1 MSGEGASSDSQS
13 PDDVHAGFPST
24 NPLTDVSGSVSD
36 APPTGEVDNP
46 VDPTASDEIPVD
58 GLSVDEAEGTGDP
71 VLDLMA
77 VLEAERDGYLSDLQR
92 VTAEFANYR
101 KQADRRITEV
111 GGRARGDL
119 AEKLLVVFDACD
131 LALEH
136 GADDVAPIRASL
148 VQALEPVGLEVLDPV
163 DEPFDPNRH
172 DAVLHEPAADGD
184 DAGQVVVEVLRRGYA
199 WEGRVLRPAMVR
211 VRG

>member
-1 MSGEGASSDSQS
+1 VSDSA
-13 PDDVHAGFPST
+13 DDGQTDDATAGAPASAPS
-24 NPLTDVSGSVSD
+24 TDVSGSGTDTPTVDLDEVTD
-36 APPTGEVDNP
+36 ADLGGAGEQGAEP
-46 VDPTASDEIPVD
+46 A
-58 GLSVDEAEGTGDP
+58 EAKDAEGDP
-71 VLDLMA
+71 VLDVMA
-77 VLEAERDGYLSDLQR
+77 VLEAERDGYLLDLQR
-92 VTAEFANYR
+92 ATAEFANYR
-101 KQADRRITEV
+101 RQADRRTAEV

-119 AEKLLVVFDACD
+119 AEKLLPVFDACD

-148 VQALEPVGLEVLDPV
+148 VQALEPAGLEVLDPV

-172 DAVLHEPAADGD
+172 DAVLHEPAVDGD

>member
-1 MSGEGASSDSQS
+1 MSGEDAPSESQS
-13 PDDVHAGFPST
+13 PDEVHAGSSPT
-24 NPLTDVSGSVSD
+24 GPLTDVSGSASD
-36 APPTGEVDNP
+36 APSTGEVAAP
-46 VDPTASDEIPVD
+46 ADPTASNETPVD
-58 GLSVDEAEGTGDP
+58 GLPVDEAEGTGDP
-71 VLDLMA
+71 VLELMA
-77 VLEAERDGYLSDLQR
+77 ALEAERDGYLLDLQR

-101 KQADRRITEV
+101 KQADRRTTEV

-136 GADDVAPIRASL
+136 GANDVAPIRASL
-148 VQALEPVGLEVLDPV
+148 VQALEPGGLEVLDPV

-172 DAVLHEPAADGD
+172 DAVLHEPAANGD